1 MEPQDALLEAAQEA
15 YRQLAE
21 AEDTLR
27 SAGHWGLFDLLGGGI
42 LAGHFKHKRADQVRS
57 SMRRAR
63 RALERVNEA
72 SRELGLSIASTSG
85 LDRSEHSRT
94 RTIDVWLDD
103 PFTDFTFHRKVKS
116 MRRAIEQSRKQ
127 LDRVVADLDRS
138 EAKGPKR
145 DQ

>member
-15 YRQLAE
+15 YHLLAE

-27 SAGHWGLFDLLGGGI
+27 SAGQWGLFDLLGGGI
-42 LAGHFKHKRADQVRS
+42 LAGHFKHKRTDQVRS
-57 SMRRAR
+57 RMRRAR

-72 SRELGLSIASTSG
+72 SQELGLGAASTAG
-85 LDRSEHSRT
+85 LDQQEHRRM

-116 MRRAIEQSRKQ
+116 MRRAIERSREQ
-127 LDRVVADLDRS
+127 LDQVVKGLERS
-138 EAKGPKR
+138 GSEGAPG